1 MCNRVARGYQL
12 RVGLSNHEKRRET
25 FDGFQRD
32 DYDRLSTA
40 IVEYYR
46 KRLEQVEVSTRGWN
60 WGVTKIEDNEV
71 KFLVR
76 DKLAFEVPVEQIANS
91 NVAGKTEVSME
102 FINAEQQQPVAN
114 TGATTNGSS
123 KSKKS
128 MGDQLVEMRFHIPG
142 NVEKGSDEEDDDENE
157 ETNEQETAA
166 NAFHEAIK
174 AKADIGQAAGD
185 GIIMFKEVLV
195 LTPRGRYDID
205 MFPGFLRLRGKTY
218 DYKVLYSSVTRLF
231 LLPKP
236 DDIHVQFVVGLD
248 PPIRQGQTRYPYL
261 VLQFVR
267 DEEMDAELNIDEET
281 LQTKYDGKL
290 KKRYED
296 TTFRI
301 VTSLFRVL
309 SGQKLIAPG
318 NDSFESVTNSGNN
331 CLKCNIKATEGLLYP
346 LDKQLIWVS
355 KQPIHIKYDDI
366 HQVIFARVGGAVS
379 SSKTFDLK
387 VIQRSGPQHVFQSLN
402 REEHSALSKHF
413 SARKVRV
420 KNEMDEVEAMK
431 DLMSEDEEDEEMDE
445 DEEDA
450 SRAMAKSGSS
460 KQAPADAMDEDEDSE
475 GKPQRRYRKDAS
487 LLITPLATLRLLQK
501 MKTSKKIPRTKRAHR
516 MRRAMKE
523 GTATA
528 ERSHPRRRRRMQR
541 TDCMLS
547 VFIPIML
554 DQLHNTLV
562 SKTLTSEITVND
574 GPLQVSPAEHLHDI
588 LSSLPYA

>member
-1 MCNRVARGYQL
+1 MDKVSKSFIRNEDTLSNRKEEDRLTFFLLLSIFRVARGYQL
-12 RVGLSNHEKRRET
+12 RIGLSNHDKRRET
-25 FDGFQRD
+25 FDGFLRD
-32 DYDRLSTA
+32 DYDRLSAA
-40 IVEYYR
+40 IVDYYR

-60 WGVTKIEDNEV
+60 WGEAKIEDSEV

-76 DKLAFEVPVEQIANS
+76 NKLAFEIPVEQIANS

-123 KSKKS
+123 AKSKKS
-128 MGDQLVEMRFHIPG
+128 KGDQLVEMRFHIPG
-142 NVEKGSDEEDDDENE
+142 NVEKGSDEEDDDENDE
-157 ETNEQETAA
+157 SNEPETAA

-218 DYKVLYSSVTRLF
+218 DYKILYSSVTRLF

-267 DEEMDAELNIDEET
+267 DEEMDAELNVDEET

-318 NDSFESVTNSGNN
+318 NDSFESATNSGNN
-331 CLKCNIKATEGLLYP
+331 CLKCNIKATDGLLYP

-366 HQVIFARVGGAVS
+366 HQVIFARVGGAIS

-413 SARKVRV
+413 TARKVRV
-420 KNEMDEVEAMK
+420 KNEMDEAESLKGV
-431 DLMSEDEEDEEMDE
+431 LSEEDEDE
-445 DEEDA
+445 DMEEDA
-450 SRAMAKSGSS
+450 AEEDSRSRAKGSGAS
-460 KQAPADAMDEDEDSE
+460 KRKEAAADAMDEDEDSE
-475 GKPQRRYRKDAS
+475 GEYE
-487 LLITPLATLRLLQK
+487 TY
-501 MKTSKKIPRTKRAHR
+501 H
-516 MRRAMKE
+516 
-523 GTATA
+523 
-528 ERSHPRRRRRMQR
+528 
-541 TDCMLS
+541 C
-547 VFIPIML
+547 V
-554 DQLHNTLV
+554 
-562 SKTLTSEITVND
+562 
-574 GPLQVSPAEHLHDI
+574 
-588 LSSLPYA
+588 

>member
-1 MCNRVARGYQL
+1 VARGYQL
-12 RVGLSNHEKRRET
+12 RIGLSNHEKRRAT
-25 FDGFQRD
+25 FDGFNRD
-32 DYDRLSTA
+32 DFDRLSTSIA
-40 IVEYYR
+40 EYYQ

-60 WGVTKIEDNEV
+60 WGSARIEDNEV

-76 DKLAFEVPVEQIANS
+76 EKLAFEIPVEQIANS

-114 TGATTNGSS
+114 TGSTTNGTS
-123 KSKKS
+123 KNKKNR
-128 MGDQLVEMRFHIPG
+128 GDQLVEMRFHIPG
-142 NVEKGSDEEDDDENE
+142 SVEKGSDEEEDEDNDDAE
-157 ETNEQETAA
+157 EPETAA

-195 LTPRGRYDID
+195 LTPRGRYDVD

-218 DYKVLYSSVTRLF
+218 DYKILYSSITRLF

-267 DEEMDAELNIDEET
+267 DEEMDAELNIDDATLEE
-281 LQTKYDGKL
+281 KYEGKL

-318 NDSFESVTNSGNN
+318 NDSFESATNSGNN
-331 CLKCNIKATEGLLYP
+331 CLKCNIKATDGLLYP

-355 KQPIHIKYDDI
+355 KQPIHIKYDEI

-413 SARKVRV
+413 AARKVRV
-420 KNEMDEVEAMK
+420 KNEMDEVETLK
-431 DLMSEDEEDEEMDE
+431 DVLSDDDDDEEMD
-445 DEEDA
+445 DEEDT
-450 SRAMAKSGSS
+450 SRSKAKTSGGSS
-460 KQAPADAMDEDEDSE
+460 KRREAAADAMDEDEDSE
-475 GKPQRRYRKDAS
+475 GKFVYLRSEKRRTGVQENS
-487 LLITPLATLRLLQK
+487 SSPLTRFFFFG
-501 MKTSKKIPRTKRAHR
+501 R
-516 MRRAMKE
+516 
-523 GTATA
+523 
-528 ERSHPRRRRRMQR
+528 
-541 TDCMLS
+541 
-547 VFIPIML
+547 
-554 DQLHNTLV
+554 
-562 SKTLTSEITVND
+562 
-574 GPLQVSPAEHLHDI
+574 
-588 LSSLPYA
+588 

>member
-1 MCNRVARGYQL
+1 MANFAQFDNIFRGLETSFGRLRLQEGGLGYKITFEDSTTSNGSGTFTMEAEKMKSFQWMKVARGYQL
-12 RVGLSNHEKRRET
+12 RIGLTNHEKKRAT
-25 FDGFQRD
+25 FDGFHRD
-32 DYDRLSTA
+32 DLDRLSAA
-40 IVEYYR
+40 IAEYYQ
-46 KRLEQVEVSTRGWN
+46 KRLDQVEISTRGWN
-60 WGVTKIEDNEV
+60 WGSAKIEENEV
-71 KFLVR
+71 KFLIR
-76 DKLAFEVPVEQIANS
+76 EKLAFEIPVEQIANS

-102 FINAEQQQPVAN
+102 FINAEQQHPVAN
-114 TGATTNGSS
+114 TGTTTNGAS

-128 MGDQLVEMRFHIPG
+128 RGDQLVEMRFHIPG
-142 NVEKGSDEEDDDENE
+142 NVEKGSDDENDDNEEGEDDQV
-157 ETNEQETAA
+157 EQETAA
-166 NAFHEAIK
+166 SAFHEAIK

-218 DYKVLYSSVTRLF
+218 DYKVLYSSITRLF

-267 DEEMDAELNIDEET
+267 DEEMDAELNIDDET
-281 LQTKYDGKL
+281 LQEKYEGKL

-301 VTSLFRVL
+301 VSSLFRVL

-318 NDSFESVTNSGNN
+318 NDSFESVANNGNN

-355 KQPIHIKYDDI
+355 KQPIHIKYDEI

-413 SARKVRV
+413 TARKVRV
-420 KNEMDEVEAMK
+420 KNEMDEVEALK
-431 DLMSEDEEDEEMDE
+431 AALSDEDEDEDEEMDDDD
-445 DEEDA
+445 DEEDS
-450 SRAMAKSGSS
+450 SRAKVTKAS
-460 KQAPADAMDEDEDSE
+460 EDEDFEASSSDDGSPSE
-475 GKPQRRYRKDAS
+475 ASSDEGDSGAGSDEDAS
-487 LLITPLATLRLLQK
+487 GPP
-501 MKTSKKIPRTKRAHR
+501 KKKKKKA
-516 MRRAMKE
+516 K
-523 GTATA
+523 
-528 ERSHPRRRRRMQR
+528 
-541 TDCMLS
+541 D
-547 VFIPIML
+547 
-554 DQLHNTLV
+554 
-562 SKTLTSEITVND
+562 
-574 GPLQVSPAEHLHDI
+574 
-588 LSSLPYA
+588 

>member
-1 MCNRVARGYQL
+1 VARGYQL
-12 RVGLSNHEKRRET
+12 RIGLSNHEKRRET

-32 DYDRLSTA
+32 DYDRLSA
-40 IVEYYR
+40 AVVEYYR

-114 TGATTNGSS
+114 TGATSNGTS

-128 MGDQLVEMRFHIPG
+128 QGDQLVEMRFHIPG
-142 NVEKGSDEEDDDENE
+142 NVEKGSDEEDDDEENE
-157 ETNEQETAA
+157 EGVEQETAA

-281 LQTKYDGKL
+281 LQSKYDGKL

-420 KNEMDEVEAMK
+420 KNEMDEVEAIK
-431 DLMSEDEEDEEMDE
+431 DILSDEDDDEEMEEDEEE
-445 DEEDA
+445 T
-450 SRAMAKSGSS
+450 SRSKAKSGSS
-460 KQAPADAMDEDEDSE
+460 RKEAAADAMDEDEDSE
-475 GKPQRRYRKDAS
+475 GKSYTTQRGNCFANRIVRS
-487 LLITPLATLRLLQK
+487 LQK
-501 MKTSKKIPRTKRAHR
+501 MKTSKRVHLMKLAHR
-516 MRRAMKE
+516 TLLVMTAKE
-523 GTATA
+523 EEAATA
-528 ERSHPRRRRRMQR
+528 VKSLLRRKRRRPKIDSPFIC
-541 TDCMLS
+541 TFIHTLLNLS
-547 VFIPIML
+547 YS
-554 DQLHNTLV
+554 H
-562 SKTLTSEITVND
+562 
-574 GPLQVSPAEHLHDI
+574 
-588 LSSLPYA
+588 